1 MCRSLIFSRLAAS
14 ICVTCVSLI
23 SCSTRS
29 RSRSRWLKAI
39 RSVSIAPSATYESG
53 HFYFAQTG
61 HSHFAAIVVA
71 NSLTATRSRYK
82 LPPIPNHGPQ
92 MSDWVYIQTDPAE
105 QLMQVY
111 HFSII
116 KQQCGNGVPFNITI
130 KEFAVPPPG
139 QRLRFYAEA
148 DKAVNQKSASFVPC
162 GWGTS
167 IFSALGDCVRLIRQ
181 FPYEGDEGIAS

>member
-1 MCRSLIFSRLAAS
+1 
-14 ICVTCVSLI
+14 
-23 SCSTRS
+23 
-29 RSRSRWLKAI
+29 
-39 RSVSIAPSATYESG
+39 
-53 HFYFAQTG
+53 
-61 HSHFAAIVVA
+61 
-71 NSLTATRSRYK
+71 
-82 LPPIPNHGPQ
+82 
-92 MSDWVYIQTDPAE
+92 MSDWEYIQTDPAE

-116 KQQCGNGVPFNITI
+116 KQQCGGGVPFNITI

-148 DKAVNQKSASFVPC
+148 DKAVNQKSAAFVPC

-181 FPYEGDEGIAS
+181 FPYEGDEGVAS